1 VQKLESDPL
10 SDGSGDATAN
20 AVDGGSVGE
29 SRLFSY

>member
-1 VQKLESDPL
+1 VQKLENDPL
-10 SDGSGDATAN
+10 SDGSGDAAN